1 MASSGT
7 GTGSHMNIE
16 LFRMTAGID
25 VVHVPY
31 RGSAPAMS
39 DLLGGQVQVMFD
51 GLLTSLEHIRAG
63 KLRALGVTTVARSF
77 ALPDLPAIGEFL
89 PGFEASLWYGLG
101 APRRTP
107 PEVIYKLNKEVNAA
121 LADLK
126 FQERL
131 AEQGGIAMMGS
142 PTDFSRLIA
151 DETEKWAKVV
161 KFAGIKAD

>member
-1 MASSGT
+1 
-7 GTGSHMNIE
+7 MNIE

-31 RGSAPAMS
+31 RGSAPALT

-51 GLLTSLEHIRAG
+51 GLLSSLEHIRTG
-63 KLRALGVTTVARSF
+63 KLRALGVTTAARSI

-131 AEQGGIAMMGS
+131 AEQGGMAMMGS
-142 PTDFSRLIA
+142 STDFSRLIA

-161 KFAGIKAD
+161 KFSGAKAE